1 MNNKIIERDN
11 DWDQF
16 VIIDYE
22 PKSRKY
28 KFKKTNIQ
36 DPIKENVSE
45 EKNKIKKIPSNFS
58 INDVINKNE
67 GNSHS
72 YLDLFVNTSAVLI
85 KKMLFSICYI
95 SIKYMYTI

>member
-1 MNNKIIERDN
+1 MNNKMIESDN

-28 KFKKTNIQ
+28 KLKKSNIQ
-36 DPIKENVSE
+36 EPIKENVSE
-45 EKNKIKKIPSNFS
+45 EKYKIKKISSNFS

-72 YLDLFVNTSAVLI
+72 YLDLFINTSAGLI
-85 KKMLFSICYI
+85 KRVLFSICYI
-95 SIKYMYTI
+95 SIKYMHNI